1 MSPQF
6 LPNLVT
12 EQAKAFKFNTVSR
25 KGVGGVSILLGM
37 LDAKETGHHRVW
49 PYGPLACVHLYLHTR
64 KKY

>member
-25 KGVGGVSILLGM
+25 KGVGGVPILLGM
-37 LDAKETGHHRVW
+37 LDAKETIIGSGHMGLWLVCTFIYTQGRNI
-49 PYGPLACVHLYLHTR
+49 
-64 KKY
+64 K